1 MEIKKYIIELVT
13 ELKTRKL
20 IQDNFKLI
28 QKDGS
33 VSEVEELTLLLLS
46 RSESIQ
52 FYEKLRL

>member
-1 MEIKKYIIELVT
+1 MEIKKNIIELVT